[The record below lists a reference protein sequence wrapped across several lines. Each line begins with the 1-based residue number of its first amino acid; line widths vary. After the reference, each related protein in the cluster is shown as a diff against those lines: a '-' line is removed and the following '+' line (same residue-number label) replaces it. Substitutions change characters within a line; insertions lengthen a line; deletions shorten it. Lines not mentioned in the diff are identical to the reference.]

1 MITKERVQAAIK
13 YLISS
18 GFAENQKDL
27 AEKIG
32 FNATNLSQAKKGE
45 ERYLTEGL
53 AQRLSTNNSGI
64 NLSWLLTGEGEM
76 LTADAPVVEQR
87 KQESEENEGKL
98 IPLLPLSAEG
108 GSLDGFDNLGV
119 SLPDC
124 EVIYSPIKDADM
136 AITVSGKS
144 MEPDYPEGCRV
155 VVKRINHDL
164 FIEWGREYV
173 LDTINGIVL
182 KTLEPSDD
190 PNFIRCTSLNPDQ
203 RRYAPFEIPKE
214 SVRGVYRVHLMM
226 GRK

>member
-1 MITKERVQAAIK
+1 MTTKAR
-13 YLISS
+13 L
-18 GFAENQKDL
+18 
-27 AEKIG
+27 
-32 FNATNLSQAKKGE
+32 E
-45 ERYLTEGL
+45 EFIRFKGL
-53 AQRLSTNNSGI
+53 ATSRFESMCHLSNGYVRNLKNQVGDEKLNNI
-64 NLSWLLTGEGEM
+64 LSAFPELSKVWLLTGEGEM
-76 LTADAPVVEQR
+76 LNTDAPVVEQR
-87 KQESEENEGKL
+87 KQESEDNEGKL

>member
-1 MITKERVQAAIK
+1 MSLQDRIRQF
-13 YLISS
+13 ISYIGLTVS
-18 GFAENQKDL
+18 EFEGKAGLSNGSVSKMGDGTRRTTID
-27 AEKIG
+27 KISNS
-32 FNATNLSQAKKGE
+32 FPELSKV
-45 ERYLTEGL
+45 
-53 AQRLSTNNSGI
+53 
-64 NLSWLLTGEGEM
+64 WLLTGEGEM

-87 KQESEENEGKL
+87 KQES
-98 IPLLPLSAEG
+98 EG

-155 VVKRINHDL
+155 VVKRINHAL

>member
-1 MITKERVQAAIK
+1 MSLQDRIRQF
-13 YLISS
+13 ISYIGLTVS
-18 GFAENQKDL
+18 EFEGKTGLSNGSVSKMGDGTRRTTID
-27 AEKIG
+27 KISNS
-32 FNATNLSQAKKGE
+32 FPELSKV
-45 ERYLTEGL
+45 
-53 AQRLSTNNSGI
+53 
-64 NLSWLLTGEGEM
+64 WLLTGEGEM

-108 GSLDGFDNLGV
+108 GALDGFDNLGV

-155 VVKRINHDL
+155 VVKRINHAL

-173 LDTINGIVL
+173 LDTANGIVL

>member
-1 MITKERVQAAIK
+1 MSLQDRIRQF
-13 YLISS
+13 ISYIGLTVS
-18 GFAENQKDL
+18 EFEGKAGLSNGSVSKMGDGTRRTTID
-27 AEKIG
+27 KISNS
-32 FNATNLSQAKKGE
+32 FPELSKV
-45 ERYLTEGL
+45 
-53 AQRLSTNNSGI
+53 
-64 NLSWLLTGEGEM
+64 WLLTGEGEM
-76 LTADAPVVEQR
+76 LNTDAPVVEQR

>member
-1 MITKERVQAAIK
+1 MSLQDRIRQF
-13 YLISS
+13 ISYIGLTVS
-18 GFAENQKDL
+18 EFEGKTGLSNGSVSKMGDGTRRTTID
-27 AEKIG
+27 KISNS
-32 FNATNLSQAKKGE
+32 FPELSKV
-45 ERYLTEGL
+45 
-53 AQRLSTNNSGI
+53 
-64 NLSWLLTGEGEM
+64 WLLTGEGEM
-76 LTADAPVVEQR
+76 LTTDAPVVEQR
-87 KQESEENEGKL
+87 KQETEENEGKL

>member
-1 MITKERVQAAIK
+1 MSLQDRIRQF
-13 YLISS
+13 ISYIGLTVS
-18 GFAENQKDL
+18 EFEGKAGLSNGSVSKMGDGTRRTTID
-27 AEKIG
+27 KISNS
-32 FNATNLSQAKKGE
+32 FPELSKV
-45 ERYLTEGL
+45 
-53 AQRLSTNNSGI
+53 
-64 NLSWLLTGEGEM
+64 WLLTGEGEM
-76 LTADAPVVEQR
+76 LTTDAPVLEQR
-87 KQESEENEGKL
+87 KQETEENEGKL

>member
-1 MITKERVQAAIK
+1 MSLQDRIRQF
-13 YLISS
+13 ISCIGLTVS
-18 GFAENQKDL
+18 EFEGKAGLSNGSVSKMGDGTRRTTID
-27 AEKIG
+27 KISNS
-32 FNATNLSQAKKGE
+32 FPELSKV
-45 ERYLTEGL
+45 
-53 AQRLSTNNSGI
+53 
-64 NLSWLLTGEGEM
+64 WLLTGEGEM
-76 LTADAPVVEQR
+76 LTTDAPVVEQT
-87 KQESEENEGKL
+87 KQENEEPDGKM

-155 VVKRINHDL
+155 VVKRINHAL

-173 LDTINGIVL
+173 LDTANGIVL

-214 SVRGVYRVHLMM
+214 SVRGVYRVHLML

>member
-1 MITKERVQAAIK
+1 MSLQDRIRQF
-13 YLISS
+13 ISYIGLTVS
-18 GFAENQKDL
+18 EFEGKAGLSNGSVSKMGDGTRRTTID
-27 AEKIG
+27 KISNS
-32 FNATNLSQAKKGE
+32 FPELSKV
-45 ERYLTEGL
+45 
-53 AQRLSTNNSGI
+53 
-64 NLSWLLTGEGEM
+64 WLLTGEGEM
-76 LTADAPVVEQR
+76 LTTDAPVVEQR
-87 KQESEENEGKL
+87 KQETEENEGKL

-155 VVKRINHDL
+155 VVKRINHAL

-173 LDTINGIVL
+173 LDTTNGIVL

-203 RRYAPFEIPKE
+203 RRYAPFEVPKE

>member
-1 MITKERVQAAIK
+1 MSLQDRIRQF
-13 YLISS
+13 ISYIGLTVS
-18 GFAENQKDL
+18 EFEGKAGLSNGSVSKMGDGTRRTTID
-27 AEKIG
+27 KISNS
-32 FNATNLSQAKKGE
+32 FPELSKV
-45 ERYLTEGL
+45 
-53 AQRLSTNNSGI
+53 
-64 NLSWLLTGEGEM
+64 WLLTGEGEM
-76 LTADAPVVEQR
+76 LTTDAPVVEQR

-155 VVKRINHDL
+155 VVKRIDHAL

-173 LDTINGIVL
+173 LDTANGIVL

>member
-1 MITKERVQAAIK
+1 MSLQDRIRQF
-13 YLISS
+13 ISCIGLTVS
-18 GFAENQKDL
+18 EFEGKAGLSNGSVSKMGDGTRRTTID
-27 AEKIG
+27 KISNS
-32 FNATNLSQAKKGE
+32 FPELSKV
-45 ERYLTEGL
+45 
-53 AQRLSTNNSGI
+53 
-64 NLSWLLTGEGEM
+64 WLLTGEGEM
-76 LTADAPVVEQR
+76 LTTDAPVVEQR

>member
-1 MITKERVQAAIK
+1 MSLQDRIRQF
-13 YLISS
+13 ISCIGLTVS
-18 GFAENQKDL
+18 EFEGKAGLSNGSVSKMGDGTRRTTID
-27 AEKIG
+27 KISNS
-32 FNATNLSQAKKGE
+32 FPELSKV
-45 ERYLTEGL
+45 
-53 AQRLSTNNSGI
+53 
-64 NLSWLLTGEGEM
+64 WLLTGEGEM
-76 LTADAPVVEQR
+76 LTTDAPVVEQR

-155 VVKRINHDL
+155 VVKRINHAL

-173 LDTINGIVL
+173 LDTVNGIVL